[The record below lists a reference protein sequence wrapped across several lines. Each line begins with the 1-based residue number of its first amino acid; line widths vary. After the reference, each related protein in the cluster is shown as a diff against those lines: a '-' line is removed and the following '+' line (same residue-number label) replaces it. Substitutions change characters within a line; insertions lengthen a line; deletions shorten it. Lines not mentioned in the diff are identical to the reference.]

1 MKKRFLSV
9 FLALALCMG
18 LAVPAFAADSEV
30 PAGSYTVDLDAPDP
44 DEMGVDGE
52 FMVRYLN
59 SSRSYDKAQPRVD
72 ITRTL
77 PQGSEFTWAGLRSSH
92 NVYFRFFTDLDNDG
106 TYDERLVV
114 VKESGKNILA
124 PYAEKYD
131 FSLTQVSGKSQS
143 AGTFASMVEEM
154 GGKLSKDSS
163 GVMTLAIS
171 SDSLCEFFGGSTLF
185 EWGVMKNGSSV
196 VAKGTMLFAA
206 GEPSDDPD
214 PDNTAGPG
222 TPVPEFTDA
231 PGWCKAEAQWAAQK
245 GITNGYGGETTFA
258 PGVECTHAQILT
270 FLWRAAGKPTEG
282 IKTPV
287 ANVKESDYFYQ
298 AVMWAND
305 MGMIDPGTF
314 DPSKPCTRSQAVSY
328 IWQALDKPEA
338 GQAASFT
345 DVPDGAAYA
354 KAVDWAVEK
363 GITKGDGGE
372 DTFAPDKVCSRGHI
386 ACFLYRAYNS

>member
-18 LAVPAFAADSEV
+18 LAAPAFAADSEV

-114 VKESGKNILA
+114 KESGKNVLA

-222 TPVPEFTDA
+222 TPVPEFTDT
-231 PGWCKAEAQWAAQK
+231 PDWCKADAQWAAQK

-258 PGVECTHAQILT
+258 PGRDCTQAEILT

-287 ANVKESDYFYQ
+287 ANVKESDYFYH

-328 IWQALDKPEA
+328 IWQALGKTEA

>member
-30 PAGSYTVDLDAPDP
+30 PAGSYTVELDAPDP

-114 VKESGKNILA
+114 KESGKNVLA

-154 GGKLSKDSS
+154 GGKLSKDGS
-163 GVMTLAIS
+163 GIMTLAIS

-206 GEPSDDPD
+206 GELSDDPD

-222 TPVPEFTDA
+222 IPVPEFTDT
-231 PGWCKAEAQWAAQK
+231 PDWCKAEAQWAAQK

-328 IWQALDKPEA
+328 IWQALGKPEA

>member
-72 ITRTL
+72 ITRTF

-114 VKESGKNILA
+114 KESGKNVLA

-154 GGKLSKDSS
+154 GGKLSKDGS
-163 GVMTLAIS
+163 GIMTLAIS
-171 SDSLCEFFGGSTLF
+171 SDSLCEFFSGSTLF

-222 TPVPEFTDA
+222 TPVPEFTDT
-231 PGWCKAEAQWAAQK
+231 PDWCKAEAQWAAQK

-258 PGVECTHAQILT
+258 PGRDCT
-270 FLWRAAGKPTEG
+270 
-282 IKTPV
+282 
-287 ANVKESDYFYQ
+287 
-298 AVMWAND
+298 
-305 MGMIDPGTF
+305 
-314 DPSKPCTRSQAVSY
+314 QAVSY

>member
-18 LAVPAFAADSEV
+18 LAAPAFAADSEV

-114 VKESGKNILA
+114 KESGKNVLA

-143 AGTFASMVEEM
+143 AGTFASMVEEI
-154 GGKLSKDSS
+154 GGKLSKDGS

-222 TPVPEFTDA
+222 TPVPEFTDT
-231 PGWCKAEAQWAAQK
+231 PDWCKAEAQWAAQK

-258 PGVECTHAQILT
+258 PGRDCTQAEILT

-287 ANVKESDYFYQ
+287 ANVKESDYFYH

>member
-18 LAVPAFAADSEV
+18 LAAPAFAADSEV

-114 VKESGKNILA
+114 KESGKNVLA

-163 GVMTLAIS
+163 GVMTLTIS

-222 TPVPEFTDA
+222 TPVPEFTDT
-231 PGWCKAEAQWAAQK
+231 PDWCKADAQWAAQK

-258 PGVECTHAQILT
+258 PGVECTHEQILT
-270 FLWRAAGKPTEG
+270 FLWRAAGKPAAESEAPVTVASYYQDAVNWAYEKGFIGEG
-282 IKTPV
+282 
-287 ANVKESDYFYQ
+287 
-298 AVMWAND
+298 
-305 MGMIDPGTF
+305 F
-314 DPSKPCTRSQAVSY
+314 DPAAPCTRSQAVSY

>member
-18 LAVPAFAADSEV
+18 LAAPAFAADSEV

-114 VKESGKNILA
+114 KESGKNVLA

-222 TPVPEFTDA
+222 TPVPEFTDT
-231 PGWCKAEAQWAAQK
+231 PDWCKADAQWAAQK

-258 PGVECTHAQILT
+258 PGVECTHEQILT
-270 FLWRAAGKPTEG
+270 FLWHANGSPEPTAANPFIDIKTSNYFYKAALWAAEKGLVSGSIFGANTDCTRAMTMEYMWKAAGSPVPAGKADFTEV
-282 IKTPV
+282 P
-287 ANVKESDYFYQ
+287 ANSDL
-298 AVMWAND
+298 WL
-305 MGMIDPGTF
+305 G
-314 DPSKPCTRSQAVSY
+314 R
-328 IWQALDKPEA
+328 
-338 GQAASFT
+338 
-345 DVPDGAAYA
+345 
-354 KAVDWAVEK
+354 
-363 GITKGDGGE
+363 
-372 DTFAPDKVCSRGHI
+372 
-386 ACFLYRAYNS
+386 